1 MLKIYASELQGMHD
15 FWEDYGCIP
24 DYDCNTD
31 GYRDG
36 VLVEFKLNDFDPE
49 KVFSQ
54 LKRYVVARNSKAL
67 DLPRYGIGIC
77 LNQGIYQVFDL
88 LKGNEN
94 YMSQKKG
101 KFSSVEDL
109 KKQVGIFDSKITQRG
124 WIDETSLVSYNDK
137 FYSYVSGK
145 SKDIFID
152 YIENPD
158 RHPDLLK
165 IINISPYHWNKTGR
179 MEVSMLDCL
188 GSSGLKKRLGAFFS
202 PIYAVEKST
211 EYLRK
216 IISGISGDYVILD
229 RCAGTGN
236 LEQLLTEEELSHCV
250 LNTIAFAEL
259 SALRGIYDGRVRKII
274 PNEDDTVDKDGLV
287 DDGDALSKEF
297 YGNLLPLL
305 KDKTVIVLEN
315 PPYSEPQAEATRKGK
330 TVKGTM
336 NNYVTEEMKKSV
348 KGKASTDLAN
358 KFIWSAFN
366 IVKADYCVVYS
377 PVKYFKTQHLVEKKF
392 LDGAIVNR
400 EDFHATEAG
409 ISIMAWKNEDE
420 STDEWH
426 LENTLIK
433 KVKNESLKNRPES
446 DTEEISK
453 MSETSGTPDF
463 KHSAWTNLIPNKC
476 GTITIVGQN
485 NIKQAAPL
493 FAANSYTCKG
503 FLEKEIIMK
512 SADKGLKYL
521 EDGDFVKDCLIWIA
535 LTDKNKCVSTEDK
548 KNQCCIRQ
556 ATSLDG
562 VIEEYPEKSRGLI
575 GSWDYILSLI
585 RGCEEYNP
593 NFNYGLYQIEKDI
606 NKKIEQKLDNGEVAV
621 NKKGEEIMVYKYKT
635 LNSHI
640 SLLKKD
646 LEEYYERYITPKLF
660 EYELLK

>member
-1 MLKIYASELQGMHD
+1 M
-15 FWEDYGCIP
+15 
-24 DYDCNTD
+24 
-31 GYRDG
+31 
-36 VLVEFKLNDFDPE
+36 
-49 KVFSQ
+49 
-54 LKRYVVARNSKAL
+54 
-67 DLPRYGIGIC
+67 
-77 LNQGIYQVFDL
+77 
-88 LKGNEN
+88 
-94 YMSQKKG
+94 
-101 KFSSVEDL
+101 
-109 KKQVGIFDSKITQRG
+109 KKQVEIFDSKITQRG

-152 YIENPD
+152 YMENPD
-158 RHPDLLK
+158 RHPDLLNVV
-165 IINISPYHWNKTGR
+165 NISPYHWNKTGR

-202 PIYAVEKST
+202 PKYAVEKST

-216 IISGISGDYVILD
+216 IISEISGDYVILD

-236 LEQLLTEEELSHCV
+236 LEQFLTEEELSHCI

-274 PNEDDTVDKDGLV
+274 PKEDDTVDKDGLV

-297 YGNLLPLL
+297 YDNLLPLL

-315 PPYSEPQAEATRKGK
+315 PPYSEPQAEATKSGE
-330 TVKGTM
+330 TVKGSM

-348 KGKASTDLAN
+348 TGKSSTDLAN

-366 IVKADYCVVYS
+366 IVKADYCIIYS
-377 PVKYFKTQHLVEKKF
+377 PVKYFKSQDLIEKKF
-392 LDGAIVNR
+392 LEGIIVNR
-400 EDFHATEAG
+400 ADFHATEAG
-409 ISIMAWKNEDE
+409 ISVMSWKNEDE
-420 STDEWH
+420 TADEWR
-426 LENTLIK
+426 LENTTVKRIK
-433 KVKNESLKNRPES
+433 VPAGKILPS
-446 DTEEISK
+446 SK
-453 MSETSGTPDF
+453 KEDYDFVFTSYSGTPIYLNGFLASDG
-463 KHSAWTNLIPNKC
+463 KSAGNAGGVSYCK
-476 GTITIVGQN
+476 VVEDA
-485 NIKQAAPL
+485 KQRFPL

-503 FLEKEIIMK
+503 FLEKEVIMK
-512 SADKGLKYL
+512 SADKGLDYL
-521 EDGDFVKDCLIWIA
+521 EDGDFVKDCLIWVG
-535 LTDKNKCVSTEDK
+535 LSDKNKCVSTEDK

-556 ATSLDG
+556 ATALDG

-585 RGCEEYNP
+585 RECEEYNP